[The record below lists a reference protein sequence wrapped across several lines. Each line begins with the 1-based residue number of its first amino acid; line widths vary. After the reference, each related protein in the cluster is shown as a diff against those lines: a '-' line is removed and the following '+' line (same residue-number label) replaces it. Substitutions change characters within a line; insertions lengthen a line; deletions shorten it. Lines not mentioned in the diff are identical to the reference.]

1 MFLSVGV
8 VIHVLHEVQ
17 VNLARKNR
25 FVTFNAIDLRSM
37 GGLGKRLPFVLGA
50 YILTAASLIGLPFF
64 SGFLSK
70 ESMLNAMVT
79 MALKHEGIFWMVP
92 ILCLLTVLL
101 TAYYITRQGL
111 LIFYGESRLK
121 KLQGYTEEVWSGIKV
136 NAIVFTV
143 PLALLS
149 IASLFIVFSWNPFS
163 AHYTWVYSLSGIGAS
178 SHAEY
183 ILVMTLSLSAVCIGT
198 VWSYFNNRS
207 GEIDTRTT
215 VLSNI
220 GANFYYIDRITST
233 AIISP
238 LLYTSSFVAKFDKR
252 GLDRS
257 IHFMVYAIV
266 LKAQIIAWFDK
277 TFVDGVV
284 STAVYLTG
292 RVGKVFSVF
301 QKGNVQNNLFWVF
314 VVLLLMAIWII
325 FQMLQ

>member
-1 MFLSVGV
+1 
-8 VIHVLHEVQ
+8 
-17 VNLARKNR
+17 
-25 FVTFNAIDLRSM
+25 
-37 GGLGKRLPFVLGA
+37 
-50 YILTAASLIGLPFF
+50 
-64 SGFLSK
+64 
-70 ESMLNAMVT
+70 MVT
-79 MALKHEGIFWMVP
+79 MALKHEGVFWIVP
-92 ILCLLTVLL
+92 ILCMLTVLL

-136 NAIVFTV
+136 NAVVFTV

-149 IASLFIVFSWNPFS
+149 FASLFILFSGNPFS
-163 AHYTWVYSLSGIGAS
+163 AHYTWVYSLSGITAS
-178 SHAEY
+178 SHAED
-183 ILVMTLSLSAVCIGT
+183 ILVMVFSLSAVCVGA

-215 VLSNI
+215 VLSTI
-220 GANFYYIDRITST
+220 GANFYYIDRITSI
-233 AIISP
+233 AVISP

-284 STAVYLTG
+284 STSVYLTG
-292 RVGKVFSVF
+292 RVGKVFRVF